1 MVPGSWGAGT
11 AGGVRQGA
19 PPCEGE
25 LGSGQEDGAWERRYH
40 GVREVLA
47 VLDQRSRWLLLLAAL
62 LAGCASVPLASPEAD
77 AEARRAEVPEGKAL
91 IYIFR
96 PTLAPPVTLYS
107 TFVDGQMLGELARH
121 SYYLVEVEPG
131 THRIAFPWRYD
142 AETLTL
148 KVEAGKRYFVHQWL
162 ERFPLDRP
170 HLAQVSEA
178 EGRYALGHLVR
189 VVQLKSNREEARLA
203 RKAEPAPGRAQIYV
217 FRWDWLAAD
226 KVHELEV
233 GGRPAGRLP
242 ARSFVLADIEPG
254 NVTVK
259 LKGEDGFSV
268 TLQVEPGSVTYVEA
282 SMILRELHTVSARHG
297 KEIVAELHLEGR
309 LGP

>member
-1 MVPGSWGAGT
+1 M
-11 AGGVRQGA
+11 
-19 PPCEGE
+19 
-25 LGSGQEDGAWERRYH
+25 
-40 GVREVLA
+40 
-47 VLDQRSRWLLLLAAL
+47 LDQRFRWMLALAAL

-77 AEARRAEVPEGKAL
+77 AEAKRAEVPEGKAL

-96 PTLAPPVTLYS
+96 PTLAPPPNILYS
-107 TFVDGQMLGELARH
+107 TFVDGQLLGELALQ

-131 THRIAFPWRYD
+131 THRIAFPWKYD

-148 KVEAGKRYFVHQWL
+148 KVEAGERAFVHQWL
-162 ERFPLDRP
+162 ERLPVDRP
-170 HLAQVSEA
+170 HLAEVSEA

-203 RKAEPAPGRAQIYV
+203 RKAEPAPGRALVYV

-254 NVTVK
+254 NLTVK
-259 LKGEDGFSV
+259 LKGEDRFSV

-282 SMILRELHTVSARHG
+282 SMILRELHKVGARHG
-297 KEIVAELHLEGR
+297 KEMVAELHLEGR